1 MWWEWWECAR
11 RPQGE
16 LFFFLIKKEPTF
28 LREMV
33 DFGHDA
39 PLEAEE
45 REEHNVGNPSLEV
58 VGQGL
63 SGWLVHLFL
72 EAWEPARVPVSC
84 HLAFD
89 LSLSRNA
96 RRLAVIALPQFCCPL
111 LQRLDA
117 FPILEGLQLYG
128 VGCDGRT
135 TKCEF
140 A

>member
-1 MWWEWWECAR
+1 M
-11 RPQGE
+11 
-16 LFFFLIKKEPTF
+16 
-28 LREMV
+28 

-45 REEHNVGNPSLEV
+45 RMEHNGGNPSLEV
-58 VGQGL
+58 VVQGL

-117 FPILEGLQLYG
+117 FPSWK
-128 VGCDGRT
+128 GCNCMEWDAMGEQRNASLH
-135 TKCEF
+135 EEMSEEDWE
-140 A
+140 